1 MNTLYSRLA
10 SRLDTLEGKLTQ
22 LDSRVETLDSRLAQ
36 LDSRVDELTA
46 RVHENSETPQMNE
59 LSSNLDG
66 QQSQLDGLS
75 VLLDHV
81 DTRLDTQRSQL
92 DVLTNISNSE
102 RSRLVSTAA
111 SQQTQID
118 ELKLTSNL
126 DGQQSQLDGLVVRLD
141 HVDTRLDTQRSQL
154 DVLTNISNSERSRL
168 ASTPTSQQTQI
179 DELKH
184 RLAQVELGKDEGD
197 EAQPHTA
204 QVEEGSEEPQPEPE
218 LIQQPEPIPRG
229 CSELPTGSA
238 SGIHQVQLRSDPFRP
253 PITAVCDMDT
263 DSGNW
268 TVFQRRGINRP
279 RQNFFLRWSDYKEG
293 FGDLT
298 GEFWWG
304 LENLWLMTSGR
315 DREYELRIDLEDF
328 GGAKA
333 HAVYRGFRISSEDEG
348 YKLTVTSYT
357 GTAGDGLRAG
367 VNRKFSTRDRDQDT
381 RSRGSCAKRHGG
393 AWWYGGCGDSS
404 LNGRRHRSRRGG
416 FDIKGIWWFPWKRYD
431 SLKRTEM
438 KIRRV

>member
-1 MNTLYSRLA
+1 MSTWRSRAAVRLLVLLCVTGVCTATQQQQQRQQQQQQRLSRSPRRVTSVWHYIKDDFHAELQPIIERLETQMNTLYSRLA

-46 RVHENSETPQMNE
+46 RVHE
-59 LSSNLDG
+59 
-66 QQSQLDGLS
+66 
-75 VLLDHV
+75 
-81 DTRLDTQRSQL
+81 
-92 DVLTNISNSE
+92 
-102 RSRLVSTAA
+102 
-111 SQQTQID
+111 
-118 ELKLTSNL
+118 
-126 DGQQSQLDGLVVRLD
+126 
-141 HVDTRLDTQRSQL
+141 
-154 DVLTNISNSERSRL
+154 
-168 ASTPTSQQTQI
+168 
-179 DELKH
+179 
-184 RLAQVELGKDEGD
+184 GD

-218 LIQQPEPIPRG
+218 LIQQPEPLPRG

-238 SGIHQVQLRSDPFRP
+238 SGIHQVQLQSEPSRP

-263 DSGNW
+263 DGGNW
-268 TVFQRRGINRP
+268 TVFQRRGINKP
-279 RQNFFLRWSDYKEG
+279 RQNFFLRWDDYKEG

-357 GTAGDGLRAG
+357 GTAGDSLRAG
-367 VNRKFSTRDRDQDT
+367 VNRKFSTRDRDHDT

-431 SLKRTEM
+431 SLKSTEM
-438 KIRRV
+438 KIRCV